1 MPTGARWIAERYHAG
16 QIDKLGQPYINH
28 LARVVVI
35 LRRRWPDAGSDEI
48 DAAWLHDVLE
58 KTAAEAEGLLAE
70 RIPPR
75 VVDIV
80 EQLTHPPDLSYL
92 RWIEVMAARRDVA
105 VIRIKLADIE
115 DNWTAVRSAG
125 LAEEAELVTQR
136 YAPATKILEAAL
148 AALDR

>member
-1 MPTGARWIAERYHAG
+1 M
-16 QIDKLGQPYINH
+16 
-28 LARVVVI
+28 
-35 LRRRWPDAGSDEI
+35 
-48 DAAWLHDVLE
+48 
-58 KTAAEAEGLLAE
+58 
-70 RIPPR
+70 
-75 VVDIV
+75 VDIV

-105 VIRIKLADIE
+105 VIRVKLADIE